1 LPVNSGYSFVTSTS
15 THQTSCGEA
24 SQNNRLKKAHKMT
37 RHADEKAGAGFG
49 QHLQTN
55 QVIS

>member
-1 LPVNSGYSFVTSTS
+1 MS
-15 THQTSCGEA
+15 THQTPCGEA